1 MNFLCLP
8 LAKPVKP
15 VTIGKYLQVNE
26 NGWVEE
32 KKILDL
38 ISPCELKISSY
49 LNEAK
54 TTAPGK
60 A

>member
-38 ISPCELKISSY
+38 ISPCE
-49 LNEAK
+49 
-54 TTAPGK
+54 
-60 A
+60 

>member
-1 MNFLCLP
+1 MNFLGLP
-8 LAKPVKP
+8 NPKPRKP

-38 ISPCELKISSY
+38 ISPCE
-49 LNEAK
+49 
-54 TTAPGK
+54 
-60 A
+60 